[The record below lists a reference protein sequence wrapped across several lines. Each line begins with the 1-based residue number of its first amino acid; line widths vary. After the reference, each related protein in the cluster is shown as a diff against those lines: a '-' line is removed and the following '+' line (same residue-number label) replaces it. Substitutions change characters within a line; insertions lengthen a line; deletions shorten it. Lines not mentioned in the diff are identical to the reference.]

1 MRHDAHFVEELTRR
15 SGRHIGSMI
24 PLEMIE
30 PNADQPRTNLGNIE
44 ELAASIREKGVL
56 EPILVRSVGPNR
68 YQIISGERRFR
79 AATMAG
85 LDEIPAIELDV
96 DDKEQLE
103 IALIENIQRKDL
115 TRVRRSGRLPRA
127 AAEVRL
133 HARED
138 LAGDR
143 QVAHDH
149 HRDAVDQRDP
159 RPHPR
164 RCAARPAS
172 RTSRSSC
179 RSRAPATKQAME
191 EVVRRFG
198 AGELTRD
205 EVRKQTA
212 KPEPKKAGR
221 PKNFTWQVKD
231 KSLPFSVNLSFR
243 KANVEKSEIAEAL
256 RELLRADRERMIVGD
271 AALARRLEV
280 VSGARRRGEAFARA
294 GGEVLDVAG
303 GKASLLHASTHRS
316 RRPSASESASR

>member
-24 PLEMIE
+24 PLEFVE
-30 PNADQPRTNLGNIE
+30 PNSEQPRTTLGNIE

-56 EPILVRSVGPNR
+56 EPILVRAIGPNR

-79 AATMAG
+79 AASLAG

-115 TRVRRSGRLPRA
+115 TPFEE
-127 AAEVRL
+127 AEGFL
-133 HARED
+133 TLQQKFNYTHEKIS
-138 LAGDR
+138 
-143 QVAHDH
+143 QVIGK
-149 HRDAVDQRDP
+149 
-159 RPHPR
+159 
-164 RCAARPAS
+164 S
-172 RTSRSSC
+172 RTTVTETLMINDIPQRIRNLC
-179 RSRAPATKQAME
+179 REAGITNKSILVQIARAGNEEAME
-191 EVVRRFG
+191 DVVRRYA

-231 KSLPFSVNLSFR
+231 KALPFTVNLSFR
-243 KANVEKSEIAEAL
+243 KASVEKSEIISAL
-256 RELLRADRERMIVGD
+256 QELLR
-271 AALARRLEV
+271 RLEK
-280 VSGARRRGEAFARA
+280 E
-294 GGEVLDVAG
+294 
-303 GKASLLHASTHRS
+303 
-316 RRPSASESASR
+316 